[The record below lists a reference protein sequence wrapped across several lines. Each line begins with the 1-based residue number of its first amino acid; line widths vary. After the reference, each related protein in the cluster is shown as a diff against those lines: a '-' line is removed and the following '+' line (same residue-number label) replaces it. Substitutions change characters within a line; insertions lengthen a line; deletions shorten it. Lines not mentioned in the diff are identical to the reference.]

1 MLSLPER
8 GAATRLVLVRHAE
21 ADEAMRGR
29 CYGSLDVPL
38 SAAGVRQAARLGEAL
53 RDLDLAA
60 VFASPLRR
68 ALDTARAIAAAQG
81 LEPVTRAELRELSFG
96 ELEGVAYDEIAAGHP
111 ETYRLW
117 MEEPAA
123 VRFPGGETLAELR
136 RRVVPALAGIRAG
149 HDGEAV
155 AVVAHGGVV
164 RVALAEVLGTP
175 DPALFRLDVAPG
187 GVTVVDWIEGVP
199 VVRVVNAALY
209 SPS

>member
-8 GAATRLVLVRHAE
+8 EAATRLVLVRHAE

-38 SAAGVRQAARLGEAL
+38 SAAGVRQAAGLGDAL

-60 VFASPLRR
+60 VYASPLRR
-68 ALDTARAIAAAQG
+68 ALDTAHVIAAAQG
-81 LEPVTRAELRELSFG
+81 LRPVARADLRELSFG
-96 ELEGVAYDEIAAGHP
+96 ELEGMAYDDIAARHP

-123 VRFPGGETLAELR
+123 ARFPGGETLAELR
-136 RRVVPALAGIRAG
+136 ERVLPALAAICGDHA
-149 HDGEAV
+149 GEAV

-164 RVALAEVLGTP
+164 RVALADVLGTP
-175 DPALFRLDVAPG
+175 EAAFFRVDVAPG

-209 SPS
+209 SPP